1 MQNYSFLETR
11 LTKQKINL
19 RESAISAPTYDL
31 LGVNMSVV
39 DISST
44 VHRLLEAVSENRCGY
59 VCVTGVH
66 GVIEAL
72 DDLRLQSILNNAF
85 LCVPDGM
92 PTVWMGHLRGHKTM
106 RRVYGPDLMLA
117 IMEATQEM
125 NVRHFFYGGSSG
137 VAEELKANLK
147 KQFSGIQIV
156 GTYSPPFRPLD
167 TNEIVHLQNLISTSR
182 PHIVWVGLSTP
193 KQELFMAEFL
203 PQLDTCLMIGV
214 GAAFD
219 FHTGRVR
226 QAPLWIRQNG
236 LEWLFRLVQE
246 PKRLWRRYLK
256 IVPRFIWL
264 VFKDRIKKNP

>member
-1 MQNYSFLETR
+1 
-11 LTKQKINL
+11 
-19 RESAISAPTYDL
+19 
-31 LGVNMSVV
+31 MSVV

-44 VHRLLEAVSENRCGY
+44 VHRLLEAVSENRSGY

-66 GVIEAL
+66 GIIEAR
-72 DDLRLQSILNNAF
+72 DDPRLQSILNNAF

-92 PTVWMGHLRGHKTM
+92 PTVWMGRLQGHKTM

-117 IMEATQEM
+117 MMEATQEM

-167 TNEIVHLQNLISTSR
+167 PNESLHLQNLISTSQ
-182 PHIVWVGLSTP
+182 PHIFWVGLSTP

-264 VFKDRIKKNP
+264 VFRNRKKKNP

>member
-1 MQNYSFLETR
+1 MSLV
-11 LTKQKINL
+11 NL
-19 RESAISAPTYDL
+19 P
-31 LGVNMSVV
+31 
-39 DISST
+39 ST
-44 VHRLLEAVSENRCGY
+44 VHRLLEAVSEDRSGY

-66 GVIEAL
+66 GIIEAR
-72 DDLRLQSILNNAF
+72 DDPRLQCILNNAF

-92 PTVWMGHLRGHKTM
+92 PTVWIGHLKGHQTM

-117 IMEATQEM
+117 IMEATQGS
-125 NVRHFFYGGSSG
+125 NIRHFFYGGSSG
-137 VAEELKANLK
+137 VAEELKANLEK
-147 KQFSGIQIV
+147 KFFGLQIV

-167 TNEIVHLQNLISTSR
+167 ANEILHLQNLISTSR

-226 QAPLWIRQNG
+226 QAPLWIRHNG

-246 PKRLWRRYLK
+246 PERLWRRYLK
-256 IVPRFIWL
+256 IVPRFLWL
-264 VFKDRIKKNP
+264 VFKNQFIKNQ